1 MLAHVVSCFCLFF
14 SPFFLFLLEVQLFV
28 CSAFFCCCFFLCRE
42 IPENVLADNYW
53 RFHTI
58 NYNSRKSNFYDS
70 HAQREVTLAESE
82 NTTMMAA
89 VYRWEW
95 TDILTHVVCVC
106 ARVCWSFL
114 ERGVQVPMPEQWRTA
129 EPRAETLSGNL
140 KLPHNL
146 GLTDESPC
154 LINTVS
160 YHRR

>member
-1 MLAHVVSCFCLFF
+1 MAYIQSTINARSCCVVFLSFFF
-14 SPFFLFLLEVQLFV
+14 SFLFLLEVQLFV

-106 ARVCWSFL
+106 ARVCVEAFWRGGCKYRCQSNDVQQSQGQKHLAGIWSFL
-114 ERGVQVPMPEQWRTA
+114 IT
-129 EPRAETLSGNL
+129 S
-140 KLPHNL
+140 
-146 GLTDESPC
+146 
-154 LINTVS
+154 VS
-160 YHRR
+160 LMNPPV